1 MPFTPSIIEEDIDN
15 YIINDKEM
23 FCPYMVL
30 TFNTTKLAQQILGKM
45 ILFSQNALLEND
57 KFLSF
62 RQVLAIGELKTAE
75 QLLIEEEP
83 EKLSKC
89 FLA

>member
-1 MPFTPSIIEEDIDN
+1 ML
-15 YIINDKEM
+15 YIA
-23 FCPYMVL
+23 
-30 TFNTTKLAQQILGKM
+30 TTKLAQQILGKM